1 MEKFVIYNTDMQER
15 LAELDSMEMA
25 LLFLES
31 LYEKTMIDN
40 LQIQRIRIDNLEA
53 AEVEENEKGE
63 ADA

>member
-40 LQIQRIRIDNLEA
+40 LQIQRVRIDNLEA
-53 AEVEENEKGE
+53 AEVEENEEGE

>member
-1 MEKFVIYNTDMQER
+1 MEKFVVYNVDMQER

-40 LQIQRIRIDNLEA
+40 LQVQRVRIDNLEA
-53 AEVEENEKGE
+53 AEVEENEEGE

>member
-1 MEKFVIYNTDMQER
+1 MEKFIVYNVDMQER

-40 LQIQRIRIDNLEA
+40 LQVQRVRIDNLEA
-53 AEVEENEKGE
+53 AEVEENEEGE

>member
-53 AEVEENEKGE
+53 AEVEENEEGE

>member
-40 LQIQRIRIDNLEA
+40 LQVQRIRIDNLEA
-53 AEVEENEKGE
+53 AEVEENEEGE

>member
-1 MEKFVIYNTDMQER
+1 MEKFVVYNVDMQER

-40 LQIQRIRIDNLEA
+40 LQVQRIRIDNLEA
-53 AEVEENEKGE
+53 AEVEENEEGE

>member
-1 MEKFVIYNTDMQER
+1 MEKFVVYNVDMQER

-40 LQIQRIRIDNLEA
+40 LQVQRIRVDNLEA
-53 AEVEENEKGE
+53 AEVEEGE
-63 ADA
+63 VDAEV

>member
-1 MEKFVIYNTDMQER
+1 MEKFIIYNTDMQER

-31 LYEKTMIDN
+31 LYEETMIDN

-53 AEVEENEKGE
+53 ADVEENEEGE

>member
-1 MEKFVIYNTDMQER
+1 MEKFVVYNVDMQER
-15 LAELDSMEMA
+15 LAELNSMEMA
-25 LLFLES
+25 LLFLEA

-53 AEVEENEKGE
+53 AEVEESEEGE

>member
-1 MEKFVIYNTDMQER
+1 MEKFVIYNVDMQER

-40 LQIQRIRIDNLEA
+40 LQVQRIRVDNLEA
-53 AEVEENEKGE
+53 AEVEEGE
-63 ADA
+63 VDAEV

>member
-1 MEKFVIYNTDMQER
+1 MEKFVIYNVDMQER

-40 LQIQRIRIDNLEA
+40 LQVQRVRVDDLEA
-53 AEVEENEKGE
+53 VEVEEGE
-63 ADA
+63 VDAEV

>member
-1 MEKFVIYNTDMQER
+1 MEKFVVYNVDMQER
-15 LAELDSMEMA
+15 LAELNSMEMA
-25 LLFLES
+25 LLFLEA

-53 AEVEENEKGE
+53 AEVEEREEGE

>member
-1 MEKFVIYNTDMQER
+1 MEQFVIYNVDMQER

-40 LQIQRIRIDNLEA
+40 LQVQRIRVDNLEA
-53 AEVEENEKGE
+53 AEVEEGE
-63 ADA
+63 ADAEV

>member
-1 MEKFVIYNTDMQER
+1 MEKFVIYNVDMQER

-40 LQIQRIRIDNLEA
+40 LQVQRIRVDDLKAI
-53 AEVEENEKGE
+53 EVEEGE
-63 ADA
+63 VDAEV

>member
-1 MEKFVIYNTDMQER
+1 MEKFVIYNVDMQER

-40 LQIQRIRIDNLEA
+40 LQVQRIRVDDLEA
-53 AEVEENEKGE
+53 VEVEEGE
-63 ADA
+63 ADAEV

>member
-40 LQIQRIRIDNLEA
+40 LQVQRVRIDNLEA
-53 AEVEENEKGE
+53 AEVEENEEGE

>member
-40 LQIQRIRIDNLEA
+40 LQVQRIRIDNLEA
-53 AEVEENEKGE
+53 AEVEENEEGE
-63 ADA
+63 ANA

>member
-40 LQIQRIRIDNLEA
+40 LQVQRIRVDNLEA
-53 AEVEENEKGE
+53 AEIEEGE
-63 ADA
+63 VDAEV

>member
-40 LQIQRIRIDNLEA
+40 LQVQRVRIDNLEA
-53 AEVEENEKGE
+53 AEVEEGE
-63 ADA
+63 VDAEI

>member
-40 LQIQRIRIDNLEA
+40 LQIQRIRVDNLEA
-53 AEVEENEKGE
+53 ADVEENEEGE
-63 ADA
+63 ANA

>member
-40 LQIQRIRIDNLEA
+40 LQVQRIRIDNLEA
-53 AEVEENEKGE
+53 ADIEENEEGE
-63 ADA
+63 ANA

>member
-40 LQIQRIRIDNLEA
+40 LQVQRIRIDNLEA
-53 AEVEENEKGE
+53 ADVEENEEGE
-63 ADA
+63 VNA

>member
-1 MEKFVIYNTDMQER
+1 MEKFVIYNVDMQER

-40 LQIQRIRIDNLEA
+40 LQVQRIRVDNLEA
-53 AEVEENEKGE
+53 AEVEEGE
-63 ADA
+63 VDAEA

>member
-40 LQIQRIRIDNLEA
+40 LQVQRIRIDNLEA
-53 AEVEENEKGE
+53 ADVEENEEGE
-63 ADA
+63 ANA

>member
-40 LQIQRIRIDNLEA
+40 LQVQRIRVDNLEA
-53 AEVEENEKGE
+53 ADVEENEEGE